1 MEHLISS
8 IKTLKEKGRIQQEI
22 NYQNILV
29 VYSND
34 KVYAIMD
41 KCPHRGVTLA
51 NGTIENDVIKCKDH
65 GLGISL
71 ETGDV
76 LSQRQIDFLRL
87 DKYSRNVKTYE
98 TIVKDGNVYVV
109 M

>member
-8 IKTLKEKGRIQQEI
+8 IETLKEKGRIQKEI

-29 VYSND
+29 VYTNE

-51 NGTIENDVIKCKDH
+51 NGSIEATVIKCKDH

-76 LSQRQIDFLRL
+76 LSQRQIDFLHL
-87 DKYSRNVKTYE
+87 DKYSRSVKTYQTVE
-98 TIVKDGNVYVV
+98 KTAMYTL
-109 M
+109 